1 MVKERR
7 IFNRLCLDTKS
18 FCFSD
23 CETIV
28 LNCDGLVCELAV
40 SELVGEL
47 VTDLVTEL
55 VSMYSTSLAHT

>member
-1 MVKERR
+1 M
-7 IFNRLCLDTKS
+7 
-18 FCFSD
+18 
-23 CETIV
+23 